1 MVNVK
6 KNTGKAKAVL
16 VFGQGDQQTGV
27 ISSVVARATR
37 SSKTGTRVQF
47 SGPALV
53 CNQVRQHIE
62 ETVLAIVDRVLD
74 GLQLPRKNYDIS
86 VTNLSAASAQDIG
99 LDISGYSADLPV
111 LLAMLSAA
119 LQLPIPDDIV
129 TTGHIASVAG
139 DITAVK
145 AIPAKVEA
153 VVRDK
158 SVGLLIYPDLNQDR
172 SLETLSPDEHHRSMD
187 AFLAAKNMI
196 QVYQVRTVFDLVE
209 RVFSKHDIALVSLCL
224 GFYQMAWKSTGSNNL
239 ADEVA
244 QYLARDNQQR
254 VWVALEEYL
263 STGHENKAGELLAS
277 FIGYHID
284 RQVYAS
290 SLGQQLRQLILSLP
304 PATRRMKI
312 TFPLVA
318 TSLCIELSQ
327 FAQEGDYDDV
337 CVLFEAAHGRFP
349 NAKPI
354 IPKPKTDT
362 EAQPE
367 VDSGPFDAVI
377 SLISEAALAQ
387 KFYIPI
393 DSARGSFIL
402 EKSTVASW
410 DQFEETLVAFFIHL
424 QRHLSATVIY
434 TVDHQHARTKALAL
448 LDSTFQNQGG
458 RQQAVAQA
466 IDGTRGGIKSVL
478 DALTEQF
485 KREEH
490 YQYIQRVFTD
500 ALSPLDWEGRV
511 AFMRAALHRL
521 NPFLPDEIKTQPPER
536 FAHDYEV
543 IVKTFVQSFDRM
555 NQLLR
560 TL

>member
-53 CNQVRQHIE
+53 FNQVRQHIE
-62 ETVLAIVDRVLD
+62 ETVLAIVDRVLE
-74 GLQLPRKNYDIS
+74 GLQVPRQDYDIS
-86 VTNLSAASAQDIG
+86 VTNLSAASAQNIG

-119 LQLPIPDDIV
+119 LQLPIPSDIV
-129 TTGHIASVAG
+129 MTGHIASVAG

-145 AIPAKVEA
+145 AIPAKIEA
-153 VVRDK
+153 VVADD
-158 SVGLLIYPDLNQDR
+158 SVGFFICPDLDHDR
-172 SLETLSPDEHHRSMD
+172 SLEILSPDEHYRGIEAIM
-187 AFLAAKNMI
+187 AAKLTL
-196 QVYQVRTVFDLVE
+196 QVRQVNAVSELIKMVFAKE
-209 RVFSKHDIALVSLCL
+209 DIALASCRL
-224 GFYQMAWKSTGSNNL
+224 GFYQMPNRLTHTNNST
-239 ADEVA
+239 DDVA
-244 QYLARDNQQR
+244 QYLAQNNQQR

-263 STGHENKAGELLAS
+263 LKGHKNKAGELLAS

-349 NAKPI
+349 NDKPI

-377 SLISEAALAQ
+377 ALISESALAQ

-424 QRHLSATVIY
+424 QRHLSATVLH

-478 DALTEQF
+478 DTITEQF
-485 KREEH
+485 KREEQ

-521 NPFLPDEIKTQPPER
+521 RPFLPDEIRTQPPER

-543 IVKTFVQSFDRM
+543 IVKTFVQSFDNI